1 MEQMKARDYGLMKIS
16 LMEADYLAKMASC
29 NMDAEI
35 NLMLLMEMCLIVLVL
50 KILIVLL
57 SLCTNGL

>member
-1 MEQMKARDYGLMKIS
+1 MEV
-16 LMEADYLAKMASC
+16 DYLAKMASC

-50 KILIVLL
+50 KILIALL

>member
-16 LMEADYLAKMASC
+16 LMEVDYLAKMASC

-35 NLMLLMEMCLIVLVL
+35 NLKDYPEH
-50 KILIVLL
+50 
-57 SLCTNGL
+57 GLPDT